1 MERIRKLMPWVM
13 FGLLVAAVTQQMRR
27 PESERTWEGRVGF
40 VPYDF
45 RMPTLERIKDAW
57 WNPDDER
64 IITPRAFGIGW
75 AINLYQ
81 LRRRALMLVA

>member
-1 MERIRKLMPWVM
+1 MERISKMMRWVM
-13 FGLLVAAVTQQMRR
+13 LGVAIAAVAQQLRR
-27 PESERTWEGRVGF
+27 PAEERTWQGRVAF

-45 RMPTLERIKDAW
+45 RLPTLERIRQAW

-81 LRRRALMLVA
+81 LRRRLLMEAA